1 MNNRFLVIAT
11 LSGTNF
17 DDNEV
22 WTNQWKVGTFE
33 QLETCYFESQLDLEK
48 TLTDGFEGRFEDED
62 EENGEEELTKLVK
75 GTMNSVWKT
84 DRRENELRLFEP
96 EHILSIQYDPD
107 DFSRI
112 ELNYLVIRIK
122 D

>member
-84 DRRENELRLFEP
+84 DRRENELRLLEP

-107 DFSRI
+107 NFSRI